1 MERRTSYIDNID
13 ISIMPFI
20 DFSDYP
26 DRYPVLSVEIFDLE
40 FYDELRYISRRLFKI
55 FDKITKLLQYNDK
68 DILLDLGI
76 PEKSI
81 PYMSIPNKL
90 NLSTWLS
97 RFDYV
102 LDKNRNLKLVEL
114 NADTPCAFVEAYY
127 GNGIACDY
135 FGLENPNKFEYNKLI
150 EFLGEVADR
159 VIRKFVDL
167 DRKEFVNREPFLFTC
182 FDDYKEDLG
191 TTRFL
196 MEAMKKSK
204 QVKEYNLSVIFE
216 SLYKLWVDD
225 LGIILSDG
233 TRPQA
238 VYRMHPLEM
247 LLEEKAIDGSDLG
260 LLFLDRY
267 KEGRFSMMNP
277 PESIIIQD
285 KLFLSLVWNLS
296 ESDNKVLTYSDKELI
311 KSVMIPAY
319 VDFDDVENKDNS
331 YWIKKPVYGR
341 EGLGIEIIDNKGNII
356 EESGSHLGVPVNDN
370 NVYLYQKYIDQPI
383 YKEDTD
389 SGLKE
394 GYLTLSCFMLGDYPS
409 AVYGRFSEDK
419 ICSTDA
425 YWLPLGIRII
435 S

>member
-1 MERRTSYIDNID
+1 MERRESYIDNID
-13 ISIMPFI
+13 LRIMPFI
-20 DFSDYP
+20 DFPEYP
-26 DRYPVLSVEIFDLE
+26 DRYPALSVEGFDLE
-40 FYDELRYISRRLFKI
+40 FYDELRYTSKRLFEI
-55 FDKITKLLQYNDK
+55 FDKVAKLLRYNDK

-76 PEKSI
+76 LKKSI
-81 PYMSIPNKL
+81 PYMNIPNKL

-102 LDKNRNLKLVEL
+102 LDKDRNLKLVEL

-135 FGLENPNKFEYNKLI
+135 FGLENPNRFEYSKLV

-159 VIRKFVDL
+159 VIRKSVDL
-167 DRKEFVNREPFLFTC
+167 DRKEFINREPFLFTC

-191 TTRFL
+191 TTKFL

-204 QVKEYNLSVIFE
+204 QVNEYNLSIIFE

-247 LLEEKAIDGSDLG
+247 LIEERATDGSDLG
-260 LLFLDRY
+260 ILFLDKY
-267 KEGRFSMMNP
+267 KEGRFAMMNP
-277 PESIIIQD
+277 PESIIMQD
-285 KLFLSLVWNLS
+285 KLFLSLVWNLA

-319 VDFDDVENKDNS
+319 VDFDDINNKDKS

-341 EGLGIEIIDNKGNII
+341 EGLGIEIIDNRGNVI
-356 EESGSHLGVPVNDN
+356 EESGVHKDVPVKDVN
-370 NVYLYQKYIDQPI
+370 NYLYQEFIDQPV

-389 SGLKE
+389 SGIKE
-394 GYLTLSCFMLGDYPS
+394 GYLTLSCFMLGNNPS
-409 AVYGRFSEDK
+409 AVYGRFSEDR

-425 YWLPLGIRII
+425 YWLPLGIKSI
-435 S
+435 